1 MRKESQLLVLLAT
14 LGIPPLCYAR
24 TASAQ
29 EDTMAWKRLN
39 ELVERQGRQ
48 LEEQQRQIEALKKRL
63 GMDSASSEVRQ
74 SQPQVAKPAS
84 PPPSPPRDGDK
95 NEQGKQQ
102 VVQSR
107 EAVPTQ
113 AVGRPPA
120 KANISQQYKEIEAI
134 FSQQGVLTPKGTLV
148 FEPSM
153 QYSFSSANRVVLNGY
168 TIIPAITIG
177 LIDVRN
183 VNHNTYTPAFTTRY
197 GLTNRLELQ
206 LYVPYVFR
214 DDSAAASSLNV
225 DDSQTRVF
233 NADASHLGDVQFGLR
248 YQFNMPAGGGPI
260 FIGGLQAKSDTGK
273 DPFHVST
280 DASGYATELPT
291 GTGFW
296 SIQPSLT
303 AIMPSDPVVFFGSVN
318 YIYNFERSY
327 QGTRWEPGNTIGF
340 NLGMGFSMNE
350 NMSFSLGYGH
360 SIIDKTR
367 ANGHVLSNSQTTTLG
382 SLLLGASYK
391 LSDRVN
397 LNFSV
402 EAGLTEDSPD
412 VQLTLRVPFSI

>member
-14 LGIPPLCYAR
+14 LGITPLCYAGA
-24 TASAQ
+24 ASTQ

-48 LEEQQRQIEALKKRL
+48 LEEQQRQIEELRKRL
-63 GMDSASSEVRQ
+63 GMDSASSEVRH
-74 SQPQVAKPAS
+74 SQPQVAKPA
-84 PPPSPPRDGDK
+84 PPPSSAPSDAVK
-95 NEQGKQQ
+95 TEQGKQQ
-102 VVQSR
+102 VVQSK

-120 KANISQQYKEIEAI
+120 KPNISQQYKEIEAI

-183 VNHNTYTPAFTTRY
+183 VNHNTYTPAVTTRY

-214 DDSAAASSLNV
+214 DDSAAVSSLNV
-225 DDSQTRVF
+225 DDSQARVF

-303 AIMPSDPVVFFGSVN
+303 AIMPSDPVVFFGSAS

-327 QGTRWEPGNTIGF
+327 HGTKWDPGNTIGF

-382 SLLLGASYK
+382 SLLFGASYK

-402 EAGLTEDSPD
+402 EAGLTEDAPD